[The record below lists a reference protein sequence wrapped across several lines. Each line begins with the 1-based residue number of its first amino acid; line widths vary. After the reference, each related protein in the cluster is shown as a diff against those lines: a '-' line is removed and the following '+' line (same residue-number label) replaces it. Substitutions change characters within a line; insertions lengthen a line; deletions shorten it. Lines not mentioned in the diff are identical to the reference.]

1 MVGFMLENYVAG
13 DYLLKHKEK
22 KMEIYILAALLF
34 LYIVTIIVGN
44 QAMVRKIW
52 TLSFICAAFLTASA
66 LFALRIKNQE
76 VMLTADNF
84 NWYFFLYVFGA
95 LAFALGLINLW
106 MYRRALWQMFSLPP
120 QTKNPKE

>member
-106 MYRRALWQMFSLPP
+106 MYRRALWNMLRTDKSAQGE
-120 QTKNPKE
+120 K

>member
-106 MYRRALWQMFSLPP
+106 IYRRALWNMLRTDKSAQGE
-120 QTKNPKE
+120 Q